1 MLGSRL
7 LHFHRILAEIGKAQ
21 IVQNSPAVGVRI
33 GRHAA
38 VSNWGEFSNQR
49 AVLVKELLWVD
60 SSASTL
66 RERVD
71 APGCFGRR

>member
-38 VSNWGEFSNQR
+38 VSNWGEFSEFSNQR
-49 AVLVKELLWVD
+49 AVLVKELLWLIAPHPLFE
-60 SSASTL
+60 SA
-66 RERVD
+66 
-71 APGCFGRR
+71 